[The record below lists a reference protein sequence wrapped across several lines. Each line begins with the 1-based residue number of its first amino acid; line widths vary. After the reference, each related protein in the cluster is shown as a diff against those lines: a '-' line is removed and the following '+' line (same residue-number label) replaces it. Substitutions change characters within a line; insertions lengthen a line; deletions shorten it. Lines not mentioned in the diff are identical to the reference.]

1 MKAEKFKTRAAD
13 IPEKIFN
20 PYYTFEN
27 FVLGSNNRLALA
39 ACIAIADKGYI
50 REYNPLFLYSGSGL
64 GKTHLLHAIGQ
75 HILKEHPKKRV
86 KYVSSETFTNELVS
100 AILKKQIDEF
110 RNQHRKADILLF
122 DDVQFISGKTATQE
136 ELFNTFNELYD
147 AGKQIIFTSDQP
159 PWELVDIPERLVSRL
174 GQGLTVGIQP
184 PDYETRVAILKNL
197 SFLSGL
203 ELTREVKEVIG
214 MIAQSITTNV
224 RDLNGASTRVTAT
237 SRLLDL
243 PLDKELAE
251 KVLADNSIDV

>member
-1 MKAEKFKTRAAD
+1 MGTEL
-13 IPEKIFN
+13 N

-27 FVLGSNNRLALA
+27 FIPGSNNRLALA

-64 GKTHLLHAIGQ
+64 GKTHLLHALRQ

-86 KYVSSETFTNELVS
+86 KYVSSETFTNELVT
-100 AILKKQIDEF
+100 AILEKQIDEF
-110 RNQHRKADILLF
+110 RNQYRKVDILLF

-136 ELFNTFNELYD
+136 ELFHTFNELYD

-174 GQGLTVGIQP
+174 GQGLTVDIQP
-184 PDYETRVAILKNL
+184 PDYETRVAVLMNL
-197 SFLSGL
+197 SSLYSL
-203 ELTREVKEVIG
+203 ELTREVKEALD
-214 MIAQSITTNV
+214 MIAQNVTTNV
-224 RDLNGASTRVTAT
+224 RDLNGAFTRVIAP

-243 PLDKELAE
+243 PQGGLTT
-251 KVLADNSIDV
+251 